1 MHWYSLRKNFFGKTD
16 EDTAMLHLLIWNN
29 AEGTRSLSTTDF
41 LHFTIPIFSFLCNV
55 DNSGAGWTSTMLCK
69 FTWHLSSILHK
80 KGGFWKPL
88 MNLSFNTSLKKEL
101 NPSDWLNDQP
111 TLGGSLITSTWQDE
125 VPFNWPDVNN
135 TMCLDY
141 NLRKAEHLPQTSSS
155 TKTTSNK
162 LPETLGWT
170 PEV

>member
-1 MHWYSLRKNFFGKTD
+1 
-16 EDTAMLHLLIWNN
+16 MLHLLICKN
-29 AEGTRSLSTTDF
+29 AGGTRSLSTTDC
-41 LHFTIPIFSFLCNV
+41 LDFTIPIFSFLCNV

-69 FTWHLSSILHK
+69 FTWHLSSILQK

-88 MNLSFNTSLKKEL
+88 MNLSFKTSLKKEL
-101 NPSDWLNDQP
+101 NPSDWPNDQT

-135 TMCLDY
+135 TMCLGY
-141 NLRKAEHLPQTSSS
+141 NLTEHLPQTSSS
-155 TKTTSNK
+155 TKTTSNIH
-162 LPETLGWT
+162 PETLGWT